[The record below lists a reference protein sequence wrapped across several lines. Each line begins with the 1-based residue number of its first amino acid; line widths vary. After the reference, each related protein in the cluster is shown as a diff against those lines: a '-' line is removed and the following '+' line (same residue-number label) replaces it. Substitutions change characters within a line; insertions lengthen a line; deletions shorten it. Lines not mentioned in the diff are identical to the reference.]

1 MNYTVTEK
9 ELLSIVDTFNEF
21 QGILLGHKIDVFT
34 DHKSIVNETTYMTS
48 QRCLRWLILLEE
60 FGPTL
65 QYIKG
70 EENTVADAISR
81 LDRAAPNSEEAVIM
95 EEVLSITE
103 DSYEFPLELELIVA
117 VQTAYSIIS

>member
-1 MNYTVTEK
+1 M
-9 ELLSIVDTFNEF
+9 
-21 QGILLGHKIDVFT
+21 
-34 DHKSIVNETTYMTS
+34 
-48 QRCLRWLILLEE
+48 LEE

-81 LDRAAPNSEEAVIM
+81 LDRAAPDSEEAVIM

-103 DSYEFPLELELIVA
+103 DSYEFPLELELIAAEQA
-117 VQTAYSIIS
+117 V